1 MNYFGEINRFAKMN
15 REDEIRFSKLMEFF
29 SRRLAH
35 HLEEKGVP
43 KEFRDLIPALDGC
56 KKSYEGDEIV
66 PLCDKVGACPH
77 GKKGVIR
84 ESCVSFS
91 ELRGEFVERNLHL
104 VTSLSSQYRTYG
116 IPLMDLIQEGN
127 AALIRAVEKY
137 DWRKGVRFQTYATFW
152 IRQAVERCISANKY
166 IVRVPNYLQQ
176 KMRRLKRE
184 GSIPA
189 DSSNLSIREVS
200 DSFELSSEVAEH
212 IIETGR
218 GHVSIDSPSP
228 TDNSRSLTDI
238 LYTEEKEVMPDDEVK
253 TLKRRIKE
261 ALKVLNEQEQFI
273 IHHRFGLEGKETK
286 TLDEIGKLLR
296 VSRERIRQIQIQAL
310 KKLKRPSLE
319 EKLVPFIA

>member
-1 MNYFGEINRFAKMN
+1 
-15 REDEIRFSKLMEFF
+15 
-29 SRRLAH
+29 
-35 HLEEKGVP
+35 
-43 KEFRDLIPALDGC
+43 
-56 KKSYEGDEIV
+56 
-66 PLCDKVGACPH
+66 
-77 GKKGVIR
+77 
-84 ESCVSFS
+84 
-91 ELRGEFVERNLHL
+91 
-104 VTSLSSQYRTYG
+104 
-116 IPLMDLIQEGN
+116 
-127 AALIRAVEKY
+127 
-137 DWRKGVRFQTYATFW
+137 VRFQTYATFW

-184 GSIPA
+184 GTIPA
-189 DSSNLSIREVS
+189 DSSTLSIREVS

-228 TDNSRSLTDI
+228 TDNNRSLTDI
-238 LYTEEKEVMPDDEVK
+238 LYVEEDEVMPDDEVK
-253 TLKRRIKE
+253 TLKERIKE
-261 ALKVLNEQEQFI
+261 ALKVLNDQEQFI